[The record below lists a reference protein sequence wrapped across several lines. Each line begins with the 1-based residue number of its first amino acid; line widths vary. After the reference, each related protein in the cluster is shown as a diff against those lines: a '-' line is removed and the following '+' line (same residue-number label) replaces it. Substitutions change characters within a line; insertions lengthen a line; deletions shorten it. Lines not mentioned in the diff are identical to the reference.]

1 MNIYT
6 DFNISSISVV
16 VKTKETA
23 EFVFNCESRAY
34 DGFLFVTNGKGFF
47 EKENIKE
54 SLQEGSLI
62 LLEKGEKYIVRASE
76 EDFEYITTG
85 YKILPEGAL
94 KSTGLPQIWDLNDN
108 PYIANQISEILSVWE
123 ERAPIYTLRTRILCE
138 QLLINLFDLHC
149 KGDNYLKEENRLSPA
164 ITYINQFYDKPIS
177 SKTLAELCGMSV
189 SNFRRVFKNEL
200 GMLPMEYREKLRI
213 YWSKRL
219 LRSGIF
225 SVSEIALKLGY
236 CDVYHFSKDFKK
248 QTGETPKKY
257 IKK

>member
-6 DFNISSISVV
+6 DFIIASISVV
-16 VKTKETA
+16 VKKKETSD
-23 EFVFNCESRAY
+23 FVFNCESRAY

-54 SLQEGSLI
+54 YLQEGSLI

-108 PYIANQISEILSVWE
+108 PYIANQITEILSVWE

-138 QLLINLFDLHC
+138 QLLINLFDLH
-149 KGDNYLKEENRLSPA
+149 NYLKEENRLSPA
-164 ITYINQFYDKPIS
+164 ITHINQFYDKPIS
-177 SKTLAELCGMSV
+177 SEDLARKCGMSV
-189 SNFRRVFKNEL
+189 SNFRRVFQKEM
-200 GMLPMEYREKLRI
+200 GMLPMQYREKLRI

-219 LRSGIF
+219 LKSGIF

-248 QTGETPKKY
+248 QTGVTPKSY
-257 IKK
+257 MKK